1 MKLYNKD
8 SKFAKKPYLVIFE
21 SIIIFIIFLIL
32 LAMVTPNFKK
42 TNIRGR
48 TQKGCASDIR
58 VLTGAVENYN
68 MDKATM
74 MQNLD
79 QNLLL
84 QGHYINSIFDKRNS
98 SCIYKSFG
106 NLTEDGIIYCET
118 HGDLIGI
125 KIKPEMTMQDYKN
138 QEKIIIAEKNAE
150 NEKLH
155 KKEIIRLITTIA
167 ILILLFTFPLFHLI
181 SHIII
186 NETKCNYIDAIELS
200 FFLTFN
206 LIIFIFSNYL

>member
-84 QGHYINSIFDKRNS
+84 QGHYINSIFDNTYS
-98 SCIYKSFG
+98 
-106 NLTEDGIIYCET
+106 
-118 HGDLIGI
+118 
-125 KIKPEMTMQDYKN
+125 
-138 QEKIIIAEKNAE
+138 
-150 NEKLH
+150 
-155 KKEIIRLITTIA
+155 
-167 ILILLFTFPLFHLI
+167 
-181 SHIII
+181 
-186 NETKCNYIDAIELS
+186 AIECIVVVNNSTDKTYFKCCSLKKKYP
-200 FFLTFN
+200 N
-206 LIIFIFSNYL
+206 LIILLILK